1 VLSLSIVHLRSLLN
15 NMQIVTDFGVPSG
28 TSGQTAGAIDL
39 LTKNTLTTAGVI
51 LGSGTAVAGATLLT
65 VALPAQML
73 GAVAVTGSLLYAGDR
88 QAKGKSINP
97 FANSE
102 AAAKASDLPVVEK
115 EIPSKTEDAA
125 PASEPVAE
133 TAAA

>member
-1 VLSLSIVHLRSLLN
+1 
-15 NMQIVTDFGVPSG
+15 MQIVTDFGVPSG
-28 TSGQTAGAIDL
+28 TSNQTAGALDL

-73 GAVAVTGSLLYAGDR
+73 GAVAITGSLLYAGDR
-88 QAKGKSINP
+88 QSKGKSINP

-102 AAAKASDLPVVEK
+102 AAARASDLPVVEK
-115 EIPSKTEDAA
+115 ALNSVD
-125 PASEPVAE
+125 